1 MVGFCWY
8 TIIDRKMVN
17 YWSWCRVLFFK
28 CLSQENK
35 VAVYCLR
42 NRRYCFVIWSLLL
55 ENLEIVSLLLRVKWS
70 SFGIAWMIIWK
81 VSKLY
86 CKCVGNIHFL
96 NSWAI
101 PNPRFVRIS
110 WYCFVPCTF
119 WRTFL
124 FCKTKEKLILFHYLK
139 VLVYG
144 IVRSSM
150 NWFPIESNYIKGI
163 YLLHIIR
170 S

>member
-8 TIIDRKMVN
+8 TIIDWKMVN

-86 CKCVGNIHFL
+86 CKCIGNIHFL

-124 FCKTKEKLILFHYLK
+124 FCKTKEKLILIHYLK